1 MTGDQPSGGDAA
13 RAQDP
18 PEARQDAARPPDA
31 APSDAATSDTATS
44 DAAPSGATPYD
55 TGTSGAVGTDS
66 SDPGAYGV
74 GSRGVGPGSV
84 GAAVPGA
91 AGGAGG
97 EPRPAFL
104 PPVDGHPPQ
113 PYPAYPPPPYDPAA
127 QGAVWNIAVILA
139 GSLLLI
145 SAFLPWAE
153 ARIVV
158 DIFGR
163 TLTRELGSVA
173 GIEADTVVVAVPV
186 LATVAIAMAFW
197 GLIGRD
203 VRVSALGAV
212 PGMLSLLA
220 CALFVLRLDDLKDRL
235 AATELSVGY
244 EVAAVFGWYLAVAM
258 SLLVVGF
265 SLARPVA
272 ARIGAARDEQS
283 AARRYPFAAAQEPSQ
298 DPYAAWPQQQ
308 EFAQPEAQR
317 SWATQPMQARPA
329 EAREGAEAEASA
341 GQPRQLPVTGDS
353 PWQKPD

>member
-1 MTGDQPSGGDAA
+1 
-13 RAQDP
+13 
-18 PEARQDAARPPDA
+18 
-31 APSDAATSDTATS
+31 
-44 DAAPSGATPYD
+44 
-55 TGTSGAVGTDS
+55 VN
-66 SDPGAYGV
+66 
-74 GSRGVGPGSV
+74 
-84 GAAVPGA
+84 
-91 AGGAGG
+91 
-97 EPRPAFL
+97 
-104 PPVDGHPPQ
+104 GHPAQ

-127 QGAVWNIAVILA
+127 QGAVWNVAVILA

-163 TLTRELGSVA
+163 TLTRELGSVV

-258 SLLVVGF
+258 SLLVIGF

-283 AARRYPFAAAQEPSQ
+283 VRYPYAAPQEAAQ
-298 DPYAAWPQQQ
+298 DPYATWPQQAG
-308 EFAQPEAQR
+308 FAQGAWP
-317 SWATQPMQARPA
+317 TQPVRART
-329 EAREGAEAEASA
+329 EEGAEAQAPA
-341 GQPRQLPVTGDS
+341 GQPRPAAHDS